1 MNEQKHRI
9 LVVDDEPGMREGC
22 RRILVSSGFEVEVA
36 QNGERGLEL
45 FRETGKFS
53 AALIDLK
60 MPGMSGLELI
70 RTIHDEDR
78 DIILLVITAYAA
90 IDTAV
95 EATKLGAYGYIPK
108 PFTPNE
114 LLLAIRN
121 GLEKRA
127 LSMEA
132 KRFQVER
139 EKQLLELAFERSK
152 SRTIIN
158 CMTDGVMVVNRR
170 GKIVLVNSAA
180 VRIFSGLSDFR
191 VPMALDDAIDCKML
205 KDLVVDVSRP
215 ESSTVIET
223 REIPIDGTTYMVNA
237 GPVYDIAGESLGVVA
252 VLRDIT
258 ALKRLDAAK
267 SMFVSM
273 VAHEVKSPLATIESL
288 IHVVLDEDAGEDPR
302 RDREMLLKALSR
314 SESLRMMIG
323 ELIDITAIETGNF
336 TFRRAATDVVDVV
349 KEAVELLKEKAEAK
363 HIALAL
369 DHDGTAESRP
379 VLADRNALF
388 IILRNLIDNAVK
400 YTPENGH
407 VNVSVSCNGMYMTVS
422 VRDDGIGIADGN
434 KDRIFDEFYRV
445 KNDFTVHVPGTGL
458 GLTLV
463 KKLVDIHH
471 GKITVQ
477 SESGGGSTFRASL
490 PKV

>member
-1 MNEQKHRI
+1 MSEQKHRI
-9 LVVDDEPGMREGC
+9 LVVDDEQGMREGC
-22 RRILVSSGFEVEVA
+22 RRVLESSGFEVEVA
-36 QNGERGLEL
+36 HNGERGLEL
-45 FRETGKFS
+45 FRKNGRFS

-70 RTIHDEDR
+70 STIHGEDR

-127 LSMEA
+127 LALEA

-158 CMTDGVMVVNRR
+158 CMTDGVMVVNRL

-191 VPMALDDAIDCKML
+191 VPLALDDAIDCKKL
-205 KDLVVDVSRP
+205 KDLIVDVSRP
-215 ESSTVIET
+215 ESSTLIET
-223 REIPIDGTTYMVNA
+223 REIPVDGTTYMVNA
-237 GPVYDIAGESLGVVA
+237 GPVYDIAGERLGVVA

-267 SMFVSM
+267 SIFVSM
-273 VAHEVKSPLATIESL
+273 VAHEVKSPLAAIESF
-288 IHVVLDEDAGEDPR
+288 IHVILSEGGGVDPH

-314 SESLRMMIG
+314 SESLRMMIS

-336 TFRRAATDVVDVV
+336 TFRRAATDVGSMV
-349 KEAVELLKEKAEAK
+349 KEAVELFREKAEAK

-369 DHDGTAESRP
+369 DLDGTAESRP
-379 VLADRNALF
+379 VLADRNALA
-388 IILRNLIDNAVK
+388 IIMRNLIDNAVK
-400 YTPENGH
+400 YTPDKGH
-407 VNVSVSCNGMYMTVS
+407 VNVSIKSDGMYMNVS
-422 VRDDGIGIADGN
+422 VRDDGIGMARGE
-434 KDRIFDEFYRV
+434 KDKIFDEFYRV
-445 KNDFTVHVPGTGL
+445 KNDYTVRVPGTGL

-463 KKLVDIHH
+463 KKLVDMHQ
-471 GKITVQ
+471 GKISVQ
-477 SESGGGSTFRASL
+477 SESGGGSLFRVSL
-490 PKV
+490 PQV